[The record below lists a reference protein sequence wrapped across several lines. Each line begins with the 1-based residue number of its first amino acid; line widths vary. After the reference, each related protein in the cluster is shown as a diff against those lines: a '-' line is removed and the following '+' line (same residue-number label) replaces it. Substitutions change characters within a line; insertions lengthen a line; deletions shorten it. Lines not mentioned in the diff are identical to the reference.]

1 MRLVGL
7 LIVAAVGLGYLF
19 GGRLSRLSELPI
31 RLGPLAL
38 AGLLLQ
44 LWNPPGRWPYVLL
57 LLSFALS
64 LVFTLVN
71 RRIAGFALIT
81 AGLVLNVGVIALNGG
96 MPVSRRALEAS
107 DQTDTLLPLLEDGGA
122 KHHLATDDDRLLFL
136 ADVLPIASPIRQV
149 ISVGDLFTYGGV
161 AVVVV
166 AGMRRRGRAAEPFAA
181 SEASGVRV

>member
-7 LIVAAVGLGYLF
+7 IIVVAVGLGYLS

-38 AGLLLQ
+38 VGLLLQ
-44 LWNPPGRWPYVLL
+44 LWNPPGRWPFVILM
-57 LLSFALS
+57 LSFAL
-64 LVFTLVN
+64 LFVFALTN
-71 RRIAGFALIT
+71 RKIAGFGLIT
-81 AGLVLNVGVIALNGG
+81 AGLVLNLAVIALNGG
-96 MPVSRRALEAS
+96 MPVSRHALVAS
-107 DQTDTLLPLLEDGGA
+107 DQTDTLLPLLADAGA

-136 ADVLPIASPIRQV
+136 ADVIAVPSPIRQA

-166 AGMRRRGRAAEPFAA
+166 AGMRRRGRSSEPIAIG
-181 SEASGVRV
+181 EASGAHV